1 MIVIIPHRQKRKI
14 DVYENLHRLPW
25 RPQNKRNDLEFSWSI
40 VKMDARLLVAIFAF
54 CLFGQ
59 CQGHGEFFLNTT
71 CCFNRLVMCLF
82 YRGDVF
88 SQPLVV
94 YLRVHWKYEPRGL
107 RVSLWDPQWLQ
118 GLRPWSRKWQIC
130 RLLAIRRTPWLVYK
144 LYKSWKKDNW
154 RQVCNLWVFQ
164 EITKNDKLQG
174 IRTLAKLG
182 HSNFEFWATLFQ
194 KSSQCTCSW
203 LEIRN

>member
-1 MIVIIPHRQKRKI
+1 
-14 DVYENLHRLPW
+14 
-25 RPQNKRNDLEFSWSI
+25 
-40 VKMDARLLVAIFAF
+40 
-54 CLFGQ
+54 
-59 CQGHGEFFLNTT
+59 
-71 CCFNRLVMCLF
+71 MCLF

-118 GLRPWSRKWQIC
+118 GLRPWSRKRQIC
-130 RLLAIRRTPWLVYK
+130 RLLPIRRTPWLVYK
-144 LYKSWKKDNW
+144 LYKSCKKDNW

-182 HSNFEFWATLFQ
+182 HSNFEFWATLLKVLSMHLQQTWDLKPRIWRGGSFQ
-194 KSSQCTCSW
+194 WIVLILYLKCVTRDVNINFSRS
-203 LEIRN
+203 EIARSCLN